1 MTNRT
6 AHRKEDLVLIPA
18 FEPDDGLLSFVD
30 DLLARELSV
39 LVVDDGSG
47 GDFAPLFARLPDT
60 VTFLSYETNRGK
72 GYAMKYAMEKIASSM
87 PQVEF
92 IVTADADGQHSPKD
106 TLRILKAAHENPDAL
121 VLGVRDFPENTP
133 LRSRIGNRLTAK
145 VFGRLTGITDLEDT
159 QTGLRAF
166 STKHLDLLLS
176 MEGERYEYEMRQL
189 MDWAKSP
196 YPLVQVPIETIYRD
210 KENSTSHYNALKD
223 SSRIFRSL
231 LDNGEAVLFTLSGI
245 ISFTLDFLLFNVFYY
260 LTRPLHTAY
269 ALAIPNVVARLISAN
284 LNFYLNRNYVF
295 ESKDPLIK
303 DFLQYAA
310 LVAILLTANSLL
322 LSFYGNV
329 LGLQATV
336 AKLCVE
342 FTVFIISYLVQHFYI
357 FAKKK

>member
-1 MTNRT
+1 MTD
-6 AHRKEDLVLIPA
+6 HSQEQKKDLVLIPA
-18 FEPDDGLLSFVD
+18 YEPDESLLTFATA
-30 DLLARELSV
+30 LLAEDLQV

-47 GDFAPLFARLPDT
+47 EAFKPIFDRLPET
-60 VTFLSYETNRGK
+60 VTLLSYETNRGK
-72 GYAMKYAMEKIASSM
+72 GYAMKYAMEKIVFSM
-87 PQVEF
+87 PHVEF
-92 IVTADADGQHSPKD
+92 IVTADADGQHSPED

-121 VLGVRDFPENTP
+121 VLGVRDFPEHTP

-145 VFGRLTGITDLEDT
+145 VFGHLTGIKDLEDT

-189 MDWAKSP
+189 MEWAKSP

-245 ISFTLDFLLFNVFYY
+245 ISFTLDFLLFNLFYY
-260 LTRPLHTAY
+260 LTRPLHMTY
-269 ALAIPNVVARLISAN
+269 ALAIPNMAARLISAN

-303 DFLQYAA
+303 DFLQYAT
-310 LVAILLTANSLL
+310 LVAVLLAANSLL

-329 LGLQATV
+329 LDLQATL

-342 FTVFIISYLVQHFYI
+342 ITVFVISYLVQHFYI

>member
-1 MTNRT
+1 MTDRGLQLNR
-6 AHRKEDLVLIPA
+6 DLVLIPA
-18 FEPDDGLLSFVD
+18 YEPDDSLLSFAEA
-30 DLLARELSV
+30 LLAEDLQV
-39 LVVDDGSG
+39 MVVDDGSG
-47 GDFAPLFARLPDT
+47 EAFRPVFDRLPKG
-60 VTFLSYETNRGK
+60 VTLLSYETNRGK
-72 GYAMKYAMEKIASSM
+72 GYAMKYAMEKILSM

-145 VFGRLTGITDLEDT
+145 VFGRLTGIKDLEDT

-223 SSRIFRSL
+223 SARIFRSL

-260 LTRPLHTAY
+260 LARPLHMAY
-269 ALAIPNVVARLISAN
+269 ALAIPNVAARLISAN

-310 LVAILLTANSLL
+310 LVAILLAANSLL

-357 FAKKK
+357 FANKK

>member
-1 MTNRT
+1 MTDQ
-6 AHRKEDLVLIPA
+6 APQLHKDLVLIPA
-18 FEPDDGLLSFVD
+18 YEPDDSLLSFAKA
-30 DLLARELSV
+30 LLNEKLQV

-47 GDFAPLFARLPDT
+47 EAFKPVFDQLPEG
-60 VTFLSYETNRGK
+60 VILLSYETNRGK
-72 GYAMKYAMEKIASSM
+72 GYAMKYAMERILSSM

-92 IVTADADGQHSPKD
+92 VVTADADGQHSPED

-121 VLGVRDFPENTP
+121 ILGVRDFPENTP
-133 LRSRIGNRLTAK
+133 LRSRVGNRLTAK
-145 VFGRLTGITDLEDT
+145 VFGYLTGIKDLEDT

-196 YPLVQVPIETIYRD
+196 FPLVQVPIETIYRD

-223 SSRIFRSL
+223 SARIFRSL
-231 LDNGEAVLFTLSGI
+231 LENGEAVLFTLSGI
-245 ISFTLDFLLFNVFYY
+245 ISFTLDFLLFNLFYY
-260 LTRPLHTAY
+260 LARPFNIPY
-269 ALAIPNVVARLISAN
+269 ALAIPNVAARLISAN

-303 DFLQYAA
+303 DLLQYAS
-310 LVAILLTANSLL
+310 LVVVLLAANSLL
-322 LSFYGNV
+322 LSFYGNI
-329 LGLQATV
+329 LGLRATV

-342 FTVFIISYLVQHFYI
+342 ITVFIISYLVQHFYI
-357 FAKKK
+357 FANKK

>member
-1 MTNRT
+1 MTDRGLQLNR
-6 AHRKEDLVLIPA
+6 DLLLIPA
-18 FEPDDGLLSFVD
+18 YEPDDSLLSFAEA
-30 DLLARELSV
+30 LLAEDLQV
-39 LVVDDGSG
+39 MVVDDGSG
-47 GDFAPLFARLPDT
+47 EAFRPVFDRLPEG
-60 VTFLSYETNRGK
+60 VTLLSYETNRGK
-72 GYAMKYAMEKIASSM
+72 GYAMKYAMEKILSM

-92 IVTADADGQHSPKD
+92 IVTADADGQHSPED

-145 VFGRLTGITDLEDT
+145 AFGRLTGIKDLEDT

-231 LDNGEAVLFTLSGI
+231 LDNGEAVLFTLSKASRMGSNETNSSF
-245 ISFTLDFLLFNVFYY
+245 ISLEYW
-260 LTRPLHTAY
+260 
-269 ALAIPNVVARLISAN
+269 VA
-284 LNFYLNRNYVF
+284 F
-295 ESKDPLIK
+295 
-303 DFLQYAA
+303 
-310 LVAILLTANSLL
+310 
-322 LSFYGNV
+322 
-329 LGLQATV
+329 
-336 AKLCVE
+336 
-342 FTVFIISYLVQHFYI
+342 
-357 FAKKK
+357 